1 MSRPRLA
8 LYQPD
13 IPQNAGAVLR
23 LGACLSFAVDVI
35 EPCGFLWDEKRMR
48 RAGMDYIDLV
58 GVTRHNSWAAFRQW
72 SHDQGRRVVL
82 LSTKASERLDR
93 FTFRPDDI
101 IMVGRESAGV
111 PDAVAEAADARIR
124 IPLAPAARSLN
135 MAMAAAIAMAEA
147 LRQLD
152 AFPEEDLP

>member
-1 MSRPRLA
+1 MTRPRLA

-13 IPQNAGAVLR
+13 IPQNAGAILR
-23 LGACLSFAVDVI
+23 LAACLSVAVDVV

-48 RAGMDYIDLV
+48 RAGMDYVGLV
-58 GVTRHNSWAAFRQW
+58 DVTRHTSWDTFRESSRQ
-72 SHDQGRRVVL
+72 QGRRLVL
-82 LSTKASERLDR
+82 LTTKASERLDR
-93 FTFRPDDI
+93 FTFSPDDI

-111 PDAVAEAADARIR
+111 PDAVADAADGRVR

-135 MAMAAAIAMAEA
+135 VALAAAIAMAEA

-152 AFPEEDLP
+152 DFPREVSP